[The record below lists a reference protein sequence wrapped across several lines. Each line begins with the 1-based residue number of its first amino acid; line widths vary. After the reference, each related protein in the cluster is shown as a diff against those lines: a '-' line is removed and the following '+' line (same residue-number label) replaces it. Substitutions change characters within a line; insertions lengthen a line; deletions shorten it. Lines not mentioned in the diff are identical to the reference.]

1 MDPFPATCKYSIEHF
16 IHSKGELWWSSELES
31 IILAYRSGKRGINL
45 TKGDWL
51 RLLPTRF
58 LNDSI
63 IELGLTFWV
72 EDLQKQDPKL
82 AAEIYVFSP
91 FFFTKLNRTSYKD
104 VRKWTA
110 KSKLFDKKYLLI
122 PINANSHWYLA
133 IIYLP
138 SSVSC
143 KSPALD
149 RALDRPRPDGLGA
162 YQVVPPVST
171 AKHNRASAPS
181 PEQENILQ
189 QEDDTDIVIVASELT
204 RTYIWTLDSRGDEH
218 PAVVKVLS
226 QWLKD
231 VAQDEGVAVRPP
243 IGKAVAVPQQ
253 TNTYD
258 CGIYLLHFARE
269 FMLCPSRYRDLFTAC
284 AFLSTTITSSMWN
297 LEGLPFLRNAIFVRI
312 GLLEE
317 YDRNQLKVVGNMHA
331 CSDGDAPSTDA
342 EHLPSPAPTAAKPP
356 PLHGSIDPDDAAQP
370 VDATS
375 NEHVLPPVAAAWSTR
390 MRISD
395 SPEPGG
401 PATKRRRHLP
411 PSLAPES
418 PPRAYSAA
426 PSETSAPAVATSPP
440 DTPTG
445 TRKPRKKNKKHQGVR
460 KGAGERKKQERRE
473 LWRLRQQAEN
483 QELENKVEVS
493 LPTFRESQ
501 PSFYL

>member
-1 MDPFPATCKYSIEHF
+1 MDPFPPTCKYSIEHF
-16 IHSKGELWWSSELES
+16 IHSKGELWWSSELKS

-51 RLLPTRF
+51 RLLPNRF

-63 IELGLTFWV
+63 IELGLTFWL

-122 PINANSHWYLA
+122 PINANLHWYLA

-138 SSVSC
+138 S
-143 KSPALD
+143 
-149 RALDRPRPDGLGA
+149 
-162 YQVVPPVST
+162 
-171 AKHNRASAPS
+171 S

-231 VAQDEGVAVRPP
+231 AAQEEGVAIRPL
-243 IGKAVAVPQQ
+243 IGKAMAVPQQ
-253 TNTYD
+253 TNKYD

-312 GLLEE
+312 GLLKE
-317 YDRNQLKVVGNMHA
+317 YDRNQPKVVDNMHA
-331 CSDGDAPSTDA
+331 CSDEDAPPTGA
-342 EHLPSPAPTAAKPP
+342 EHLPSPAATAARPP
-356 PLHGSIDPDDAAQP
+356 PPPGSIDLDDAAQP
-370 VDATS
+370 VDVTS
-375 NEHVLPPVAAAWSTR
+375 SEHVLPPVAAARSTR
-390 MRISD
+390 IRISD
-395 SPEPGG
+395 SPDPGG

-411 PSLAPES
+411 PSPAPES
-418 PPRAYSAA
+418 PPRALSAA

-445 TRKPRKKNKKHQGVR
+445 TVTRKPRKKNKKHQGAR

-473 LWRLRQQAEN
+473 LWRLRQQVEN
-483 QELENKVEVS
+483 QELENKVEVAYVS
-493 LPTFRESQ
+493 
-501 PSFYL
+501 